1 MNIIHRPDWALPES
15 AVTPERAVLDR
26 RALMLAAGAGALAAS
41 AGPAHAQRADQAPD
55 PSASLYPAPRNP
67 AFREVDRPITA
78 ENAATTYNNFYE
90 FGSHKQIWRAAQAL
104 RIRPWEIRIEGEVE
118 RPFTIAIDDLLRR
131 VTLEERVYR
140 LRCVEAWAM
149 VVPWVGFPMADLLRI
164 ANPTSRAR
172 YVRFDTFHDAQMA
185 PGQRQFWYQWPY
197 VEGLSIAEANHPLS
211 MMVTG
216 AYGKPLPRQ
225 MGAPI
230 RMIVPWKYGFK
241 SGKSINRIVFQA
253 ERPKTFWI
261 ASGPDEYGF
270 WANVNPAV
278 PHPRWSQ
285 SSERMLGT
293 DERRPTLPYNGY
305 AAEVAGLYAGMTGER
320 LYM

>member
-15 AVTPERAVLDR
+15 SATPEHVVLNR
-26 RALMLAAGAGALAAS
+26 RSFMGAGIGAGVLAS
-41 AGPAHAQRADQAPD
+41 SPAHAQRAEQAAD
-55 PSASLYPAPRNP
+55 PSAGLYPAELNP
-67 AFREVDRPITA
+67 AFREVDRPVTT
-78 ENAATTYNNFYE
+78 ENVATTYNNFYE

-104 RIRPWEIRIEGEVE
+104 RIRPWEIRIEGMVE
-118 RPFTIAIDDLLRR
+118 RPITIAVDDLLKR
-131 VTLEERVYR
+131 VSLEERVLR
-140 LRCVEAWAM
+140 FRCVEAWAM
-149 VVPWVGFPMADLLRI
+149 VVPWTGFPMAELLKI
-164 ANPTSRAR
+164 ANPTSNAR
-172 YVRFDTFHDAQMA
+172 YIRFDTFQDTAVA
-185 PGQRQFWYQWPY
+185 PGQRQFWYPWPY
-197 VEGLSIAEANHPLS
+197 VEGVSMAEAQNPMA

-230 RMIVPWKYGFK
+230 RMMLPWKYGFK
-241 SGKSINRIVFQA
+241 SGKSINQITFQA

-261 ASGPDEYGF
+261 ASGPTEYGF

-285 SSERMLGT
+285 ASERMLGT
-293 DERRPTLPYNGY
+293 DEQRPTLLYNGY
-305 AAEVAGLYAGMTGER
+305 AEQVASLYQNMAGEK